1 MKLRTDDL
9 CPSLGCDNRLGGAET
24 AAMRGEARRGGAAGA
39 RLAGGRAARRVG
51 GRQVAG
57 EGW

>member
-1 MKLRTDDL
+1 MRTDDL
-9 CPSLGCDNRLGGAET
+9 RPSTGCDNRLGAAET
-24 AAMRGEARRGGAAGA
+24 AAMRGEGARRAAGA
-39 RLAGGRAARRVG
+39 RRLAGGRAAGQVG